1 MDLEQV
7 SAVPEGYHMEN
18 HTTTSSQHDIEVGQV
33 KLTERKETTTVTDDN
48 QVNLGKTV
56 IKHIRTIEEPI
67 GMEQEE
73 NAPALG
79 LLCCQKERHSQES
92 TDDSQLSLEG
102 SKLQSSANQERTME
116 LVKPCIL
123 VSETSSE
130 LLEPVVHV
138 TQSITI
144 YQRMILNDNGE
155 EVEGE
160 RTVETDLNDSE
171 VVKFLEKWNKLWHP
185 KVSDDQVQN
194 MIDSSLVHEDE
205 KQEDESSYSELGFK
219 NQQDSHGSIDS
230 SLPGSKQDEEIPDD
244 YLSVETV
251 KAGMEEVSTVT
262 KKQDNTEEE
271 FKDGH
276 TYQET
281 DKTGGMPES
290 TVDKTK

>member
-18 HTTTSSQHDIEVGQV
+18 HTTTSSQHDIEVGQI

-73 NAPALG
+73 TAPALG
-79 LLCCQKERHSQES
+79 LLCCQKERHSQDS
-92 TDDSQLSLEG
+92 TYDSQLSLEG
-102 SKLQSSANQERTME
+102 SEMPSSANQERAME
-116 LVKPCIL
+116 MVKPCSL

-130 LLEPVVHV
+130 LLEPVFHV

-194 MIDSSLVHEDE
+194 MIDSSLVNEDE

-219 NQQDSHGSIDS
+219 NQQDSQGSIDS
-230 SLPGSKQDEEIPDD
+230 SQPGSKQDEEIPDD
-244 YLSVETV
+244 YLTVEKV

-271 FKDGH
+271 FKNGH
-276 TYQET
+276 TNQET
-281 DKTGGMPES
+281 DKTGEMQKS
-290 TVDKTK
+290 TVDKTE